1 MSDGTRDGR
10 KGGSGYTMKRYW
22 ASGKRWIAGVKVKGT
37 ADEVAE
43 E

>member
-1 MSDGTRDGR
+1 MWASIEIFIGPTVA
-10 KGGSGYTMKRYW
+10 